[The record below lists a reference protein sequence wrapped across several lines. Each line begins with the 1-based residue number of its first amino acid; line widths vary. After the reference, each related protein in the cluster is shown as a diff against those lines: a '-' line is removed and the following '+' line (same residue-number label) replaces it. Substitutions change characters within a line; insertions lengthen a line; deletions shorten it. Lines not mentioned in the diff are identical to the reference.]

1 MNRGLRTGLTCAFAL
16 LTLVAYGANEPLI
29 VVEDRGGVSALP
41 YYEALRLKTGTA
53 AETAAPPSDLA
64 RAPGGRFSEA
74 DLLPVRSR
82 LLTPGVIE
90 RRRIEAPGLRP
101 MFLVG
106 DDERSRA
113 WLQQRVRILRELN
126 AVGLVVNVESS
137 VSLHELRRLAPGL
150 TLSPT
155 SGDDIARRL
164 GLEHY
169 PVLITATSVE
179 Q

>member
-1 MNRGLRTGLTCAFAL
+1 MKRGLRTGLMCAFAL

-41 YYEALRLKTGTA
+41 YYEALRLKTSTA
-53 AETAAPPSDLA
+53 PETAPQPSDVA
-64 RAPGGRFSEA
+64 RGPGGRFSEA

-82 LLTPGVIE
+82 LLTPGDVE

-101 MFLVG
+101 LFLVG
-106 DDERSRA
+106 DDERSQA
-113 WLQQRVRILRELN
+113 WLRQRIDHLRELD
-126 AVGLVVNVESS
+126 AVGLVVNVESLA
-137 VSLHELRRLAPGL
+137 SLKALRHLAPGL
-150 TLSPT
+150 TLSPG

-164 GLEHY
+164 GLKHY
-169 PVLITATSVE
+169 PVLITATHVE